1 MGLIKINSI
10 TFTNEFYYNSLR
22 FVICSFKDSGIN
34 LKLSH
39 FENFINFIK
48 QVKEKAKVFDR
59 AETKNLEIV
68 VDTEENVDIHVF
80 YTTKDDNTEEWK
92 YLDTCHINER
102 GLSNKEMYSQKTL
115 FFIDFNRNGEIK
127 SKKVDKI
134 RGYYFQLISATC
146 HEKNEWSDDEIAFEL
161 KSDTNAS
168 RRYPSGNYSFDFEKN
183 QKVKFKKPYSIKQFF
198 EKELKLTVWE
208 IDGSIFDSD
217 DKLGEV
223 TITGADD
230 TYSGSYNA
238 TGDDANYEIE
248 YRVTPQWYE
257 DYEDYTENLQLS
269 ENYQKI
275 NTDFDTYFN
284 RIKDAKER
292 MYNLLQIRTNQ
303 NAKPLK
309 RKRLP
314 LAASGLV
321 RGESIHSSINPK
333 NNSHSFHLGKLIEYY
348 QDFFNDSNEN
358 MNEYAEQFM
367 LSQYPVMAYPEY
379 PEPVYFYLKEFSEK
393 FILPASAEMP
403 ENSMALFI
411 NNTAF
416 VEAFLCGMNTEMGRE
431 LLWREYPTDTRG
443 SYFRKFWDSELKEEV
458 INYDIKPI
466 HQWTKQNPN
475 DHDHPLGKNHE
486 KGRDNLLIFAIKGE
500 LLKKYPETI
509 IYLSKAKTDGNRI
522 LLNPD
527 AEKILP
533 ELSAWI
539 SEDTFIVGF
548 PAKLQDLAGNPSTKD
563 PGFFLTFMNKPTETR
578 FGHYPDTDTNK
589 QHAGKVASA
598 LIVRPYIFGKHIS
611 QFLAG
616 WK

>member
-10 TFTNEFYYNSLR
+10 TFTNESYYDSLR
-22 FVICSFKDSGIN
+22 FIICSFKDNGMN
-34 LKLSH
+34 FNLSH
-39 FENFINFIK
+39 FESFKKFIK
-48 QVKEKAKVFDR
+48 QVKEKGKVFDR

-80 YTTKDDNTEEWK
+80 YTTKDGNAEEWK
-92 YLDTCHINER
+92 YLDTCHINNKS
-102 GLSNKEMYSQKTL
+102 LSNKEMYSQKTL
-115 FFIDFNRNGEIK
+115 FFIDFNRNGETK

-134 RGYYFQLISATC
+134 KGYYFQLISATC
-146 HEKNEWSDDEIAFEL
+146 HKKNEWSDDEIAFEL
-161 KSDTNAS
+161 KSDANTS
-168 RRYPSGNYSFDFEKN
+168 RRYPSGNYSFDFELN
-183 QKVKFKKPYSIKQFF
+183 QKVKFKSPNSIKQFF

-208 IDGSIFDSD
+208 TDGGIFDSD

-223 TITGADD
+223 TITGADN
-230 TYSGSYNA
+230 TYSSYYDA
-238 TGDDANYEIE
+238 TGDDTDYKIE
-248 YRVTPQWYE
+248 YKVTPEWYE
-257 DYEDYTENLQLS
+257 DYENHTENLQLS
-269 ENYQKI
+269 ENYQNI

-284 RIKDAKER
+284 RIQDAKSR
-292 MYNLLQIRTNQ
+292 MNDLLKTKLHRNSKPIKTRRLSEKKLDLL
-303 NAKPLK
+303 AK
-309 RKRLP
+309 
-314 LAASGLV
+314 
-321 RGESIHSSINPK
+321 SIHSSINPK
-333 NNSHSFHLGKLIEYY
+333 NNSHSFHLRKLIEYY

-358 MNEYAEQFM
+358 MNEYAKQFL

-403 ENSMALFI
+403 ENSMALFV
-411 NNTAF
+411 NNAAF

-475 DHDHPLGKNHE
+475 DHNHPLGKNHE

-509 IYLSKAKTDGNRI
+509 IFLSKAKTDGNRI

-527 AEKILP
+527 AEKVLP

-548 PAKLQDLAGNPSTKD
+548 PAKLQDLVGNPTTKD
-563 PGFFLTFMNKPTETR
+563 PGFFLTFMNKPSETR
-578 FGHYPDTDTNK
+578 FGHYTDTDTNK
-589 QHAGKVASA
+589 LHAGKVASA
-598 LIVRPYIFGKHIS
+598 LIVRPYIFGKHMS